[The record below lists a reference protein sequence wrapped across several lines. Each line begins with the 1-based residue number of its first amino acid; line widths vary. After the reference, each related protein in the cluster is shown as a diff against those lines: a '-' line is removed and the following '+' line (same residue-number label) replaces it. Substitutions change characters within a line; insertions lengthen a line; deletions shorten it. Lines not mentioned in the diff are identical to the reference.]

1 MNSIEQAW
9 VPVIPKTDSSFASH
23 VHSGPLKGIL
33 KRGTSGKDSSKE
45 NEKHKA
51 SKIIALPAPALR
63 SGGFEGRKIWR
74 SASYLLCWN
83 SGKFSYTWKK
93 QFREICVQL
102 GANFVNQPFN
112 KSQLQVLSCFCS
124 RQIHR
129 SIMTEQEHDERYL
142 AAQLACQ
149 KLADDLYQDP
159 HWFHKSNWDIQIL
172 FIPFLHWMLL
182 CRWHPYQ
189 CLL

>member
-1 MNSIEQAW
+1 MEGLKAEKSDAQQA
-9 VPVIPKTDSSFASH
+9 TCSAE
-23 VHSGPLKGIL
+23 IL
-33 KRGTSGKDSSKE
+33 E
-45 NEKHKA
+45 NFHT
-51 SKIIALPAPALR
+51 L
-63 SGGFEGRKIWR
+63 
-74 SASYLLCWN
+74 
-83 SGKFSYTWKK
+83 
-93 QFREICVQL
+93 REICVQL

-159 HWFHKSNWDIQIL
+159 H
-172 FIPFLHWMLL
+172 
-182 CRWHPYQ
+182 
-189 CLL
+189 